1 MAKCSYCI
9 RLANQKW
16 KQYELPHTAS
26 KVVLKSAEL
35 CMGFKFRADVRAC
48 NMLGRREEKKARKK
62 ALYTGG
68 KRGIKGWRKG
78 KEGKRDVRG
87 HAGGKVSSSETHV
100 KQPSG

>member
-26 KVVLKSAEL
+26 KVVLKSAKF

-48 NMLGRREEKKARKK
+48 NMLGRKEEKKAW
-62 ALYTGG
+62 AL
-68 KRGIKGWRKG
+68 R
-78 KEGKRDVRG
+78 
-87 HAGGKVSSSETHV
+87 
-100 KQPSG
+100 